1 MATLPKHVRGVSEGH
16 RRKIRGVIY
25 LSDGHGVNPLAG
37 R

>member
-16 RRKIRGVIY
+16 RRKI
-25 LSDGHGVNPLAG
+25 HGTITLLTVMELI